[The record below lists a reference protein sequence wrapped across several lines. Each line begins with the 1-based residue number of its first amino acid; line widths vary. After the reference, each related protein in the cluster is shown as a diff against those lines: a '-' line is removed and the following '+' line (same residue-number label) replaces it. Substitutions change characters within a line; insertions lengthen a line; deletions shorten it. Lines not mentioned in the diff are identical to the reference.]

1 MGGGSGIAVTGEVN
15 AEELQNKM
23 SLGGRLG
30 LQFTF

>member
-15 AEELQNKM
+15 AEELQSKM